1 MRSCGPLCPPLQNKN
16 KKNTTNQ
23 RTGAFSYS
31 QTSRFCLTFPVILL
45 STSPQNGT
53 RRVPV
58 QRENTSYCHIGIPVL
73 LKFVHLTD
81 VVSSTFFSAPL
92 WSRCSQGFGVF
103 FFFLPLNSSL
113 VVYNP
118 AEARHKKR
126 PFRHQSLSSSV
137 PFFSSFHLLFWNKNF
152 LNFFFFFSFKL
163 FIWHLLSRPFVNL
176 LESDL
181 F

>member
-1 MRSCGPLCPPLQNKN
+1 MRSCGPLCPPLQNKI
-16 KKNTTNQ
+16 KNTNQ

-53 RRVPV
+53 KRVPV
-58 QRENTSYCHIGIPVL
+58 QRERENTSYCHIGIPVL
-73 LKFVHLTD
+73 LKFVHLRRGFQY
-81 VVSSTFFSAPL
+81 VLFSTIVISMLA
-92 WSRCSQGFGVF
+92 GFR

-152 LNFFFFFSFKL
+152 LNFFFFS
-163 FIWHLLSRPFVNL
+163 LLSCSFGTCSPAPL
-176 LESDL
+176 
-181 F
+181 